1 MKGGL
6 TWAIVLGLIAG
17 FVGGIV
23 GGIVIPKGSTSNEG
37 LASRVSALETK
48 VGTIP
53 SLEGRLGSLEKKIG
67 ELEGSVSSLEGKIGG
82 VRDEISSL
90 EDKLSA
96 LESKVSELEK
106 TASQAPAAKG
116 PSLKIAYVD
125 ADGLFLKVFIPQV
138 QAERS
143 VMEEKKRA
151 LAELEAKRA
160 QKQISDADYKR
171 QYYQLQAELLQA
183 QYNVDLSMLNK
194 MIASPGFVDL
204 RSDLQRL
211 REQASPALDEV
222 KKLVDEAK
230 VGVVDEQSFMARFN
244 ALQNAFQQLDQL
256 LTQVAAQ
263 KIVEVTQAVAQE
275 KGYDL
280 VLRRKDVLVYRNA
293 ETVDDISPVVEQ
305 RLWKLFPASTSSS

>member
-1 MKGGL
+1 M
-6 TWAIVLGLIAG
+6 TWAIILGLIAG

-23 GGIVIPKGSTSNEG
+23 GGIVIPKGSTSTEG
-37 LASRVSALETK
+37 LVSRVSALETK

-53 SLEGRLGSLEKKIG
+53 SLEGRLSNLEKKIG
-67 ELEGSVSSLEGKIGG
+67 ELEGSISGFEGKIGG
-82 VRDEISSL
+82 IQ
-90 EDKLSA
+90 DKLNA
-96 LESKVSELEK
+96 LDNKVSQL
-106 TASQAPAAKG
+106 AQAPAAKG

-183 QYNVDLSMLNK
+183 QYNVDLSMLDK
-194 MIASPGFVDL
+194 MIASPGFADL
-204 RSDLQRL
+204 KTDLQRL

-230 VGVVDEQSFMARFN
+230 VGVVDEQSFLARFN

-305 RLWKLFPASTSSS
+305 RLWKLFPASTSPS